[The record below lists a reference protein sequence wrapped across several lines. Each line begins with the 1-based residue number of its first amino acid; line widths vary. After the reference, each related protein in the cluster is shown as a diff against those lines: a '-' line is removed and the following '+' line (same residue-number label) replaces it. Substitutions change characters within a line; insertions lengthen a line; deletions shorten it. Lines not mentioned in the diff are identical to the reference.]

1 MEIIAE
7 PVGGTFTEHLEQEPL
22 EPLEPLEQEPLEQEP
37 LPQALPLAP
46 PKSRGRPKGAPN
58 KPKAHTAPPVLA
70 APVIAAPA
78 PVLAPAPRARAQR
91 PVTAPVA
98 VPQPPP
104 SLGDMMDMLARAL
117 VDQKAARVQQRREM
131 YRAFLE

>member
-1 MEIIAE
+1 M
-7 PVGGTFTEHLEQEPL
+7 GGTFAEPL
-22 EPLEPLEQEPLEQEP
+22 EQEPLEQEPLEQEP

-58 KPKAHTAPPVLA
+58 KPKAHTAPVATPVLA

-117 VDQKAARVQQRREM
+117 VDQKAARTQQRREM